1 VPGPWCPAPS
11 LPALPGGP
19 WCPAAP
25 RPHNRPDPDNRNVR
39 PGARPLPVVFF
50 PSGVVP
56 ARRPLPDARPPPVV
70 SLPSGVVVNLF
81 FLTSS
86 DYVVYLT

>member
-1 VPGPWCPAPS
+1 
-11 LPALPGGP
+11 
-19 WCPAAP
+19 
-25 RPHNRPDPDNRNVR
+25 
-39 PGARPLPVVFF
+39 
-50 PSGVVP
+50 
-56 ARRPLPDARPPPVV
+56 VV